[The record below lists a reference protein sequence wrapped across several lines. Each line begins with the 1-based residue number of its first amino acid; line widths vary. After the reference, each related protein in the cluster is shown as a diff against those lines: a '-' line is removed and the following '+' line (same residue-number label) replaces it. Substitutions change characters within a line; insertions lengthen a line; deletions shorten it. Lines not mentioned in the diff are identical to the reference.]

1 MNVENYCVTYHCN
14 EDVGDD
20 GVWMVHLKSCL
31 CMKNDS
37 EIFHQLGENFEIT
50 LINNHA
56 LFIMCLQH

>member
-1 MNVENYCVTYHCN
+1 MQPMGQTQVENYCVTYHCN

-37 EIFHQLGENFEIT
+37 EIFQQLGENKFD
-50 LINNHA
+50 
-56 LFIMCLQH
+56 